1 MKLEQGI
8 AFASMGPGS
17 GPQPA
22 GQESFGHDS
31 ASRYQRWQHAM
42 EQAELAGWFKGTGDE
57 QAHEG
62 HATQHGAVKTAS
74 FVHAGTRERARLSPS
89 QGEAFSRYAGNAML
103 GYGGAQGAAQQDTEP
118 KTTTVAGPS
127 PAAGAYAAE
136 SGIGRGMAALDSTA
150 STASSQGGLPGPLI
164 AQLRAAMAASASGMV
179 DTGAVMAAQV
189 ETAAAP
195 EDVSHS
201 LDETEP
207 SLPSAKQKPA
217 ASGEPDPAVRIH
229 AEWTGQGV
237 RIWLGIR
244 HDESAVLPEV
254 RRQLDRLLAES
265 GHPLLSLVCNGRR
278 VVGTAQGEPAKRT
291 QSARWHEG
299 QYRQVLQEGER
310 SGQPMFHPYQQV
322 AR

>member
-237 RIWLGIR
+237 RIWL
-244 HDESAVLPEV
+244 
-254 RRQLDRLLAES
+254 
-265 GHPLLSLVCNGRR
+265 
-278 VVGTAQGEPAKRT
+278 
-291 QSARWHEG
+291 
-299 QYRQVLQEGER
+299 
-310 SGQPMFHPYQQV
+310 
-322 AR
+322 